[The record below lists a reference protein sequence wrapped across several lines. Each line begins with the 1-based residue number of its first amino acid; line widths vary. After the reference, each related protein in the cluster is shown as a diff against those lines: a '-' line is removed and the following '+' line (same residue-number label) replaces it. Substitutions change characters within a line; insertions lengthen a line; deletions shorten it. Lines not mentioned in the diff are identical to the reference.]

1 MGEAKEAIAD
11 IAKETG
17 GGKLATMLG
26 FAGGTAAV
34 TAFGAAVVET
44 MKGGIEEAGKFQ
56 TQAFEMG
63 YALNNMDLGTEM
75 TEWAEKTASSVGTA
89 EDRIHALQSLMQS
102 GFKT

>member
-1 MGEAKEAIAD
+1 MAHEILAKLGITTSQFESGINRAKAEVKEFAKEVKNKMGEAKEAIAD

-63 YALNNMDLGTEM
+63 YA
-75 TEWAEKTASSVGTA
+75 
-89 EDRIHALQSLMQS
+89 
-102 GFKT
+102 